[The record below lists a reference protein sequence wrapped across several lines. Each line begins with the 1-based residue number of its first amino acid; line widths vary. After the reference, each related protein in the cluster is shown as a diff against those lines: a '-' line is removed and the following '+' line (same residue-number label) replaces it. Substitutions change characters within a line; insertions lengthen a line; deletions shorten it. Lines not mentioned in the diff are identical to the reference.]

1 MVFEGSLAA
10 TKQGAWIR
18 LKTGDFGLAVKLLRE
33 AQFITQE
40 RDGHLI
46 ALSSG
51 VGTDQVVRLL
61 VERGMP
67 VYEIAPVEDTLEDFY
82 LSLMN
87 DQKAIK

>member
-18 LKTGDFGLAVKLLRE
+18 LKAGDFASAVKQLKE
-33 AQFITQE
+33 AQLITQE

-46 ALSSG
+46 ALG
-51 VGTDQVVRLL
+51 PGIGTDQIVRLL
-61 VERGMP
+61 VERGMA

-87 DQKAIK
+87 GQKEVK